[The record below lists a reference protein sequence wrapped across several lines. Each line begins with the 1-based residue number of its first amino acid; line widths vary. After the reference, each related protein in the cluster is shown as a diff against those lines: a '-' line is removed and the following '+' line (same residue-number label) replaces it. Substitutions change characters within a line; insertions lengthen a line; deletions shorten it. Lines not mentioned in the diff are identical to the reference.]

1 MLYPNLNVCYRI
13 YSRENCFLLHMCTE
27 ENAVTYTCRFPKGL
41 LMYSLSTLTPS
52 KPESQITVCIDSPN
66 KKNCQNVFV
75 FCERCKRSG
84 DASLLFFLFSVSP
97 SYRMT
102 AQGFLPRN
110 TNQTSEDLK
119 LSSESLPLTSH
130 QLPLSIPSILLGQR
144 VYFLTRF
151 LIHTKKTNMWKSTHI
166 F

>member
-1 MLYPNLNVCYRI
+1 MD
-13 YSRENCFLLHMCTE
+13 TE

-52 KPESQITVCIDSPN
+52 EPESQITVCTDSPN
-66 KKNCQNVFV
+66 KKTVKMFFV

-84 DASLLFFLFSVSP
+84 DASIPFFLFSVSS

-130 QLPLSIPSILLGQR
+130 QIPLSIPSILLGQR
-144 VYFLTRF
+144 VYILTRF
-151 LIHTKKTNMWKSTHI
+151 
-166 F
+166 